1 MILSYLLT
9 AYRNFIKYK
18 GYSIINI
25 LSLGFGFFCF
35 ILIMMFVVHE
45 RSFDEHYSGSTY
57 RLALETQ
64 TGNST
69 TRGAQTP
76 PAWAPL
82 LALEFPEIEATLR
95 VKPPRQTWMVSNEE
109 RN

>member
-25 LSLGFGFFCF
+25 LSLGFGLFCF

-45 RSFDEHYSGSTY
+45 QSFDEQYPTLKEH
-57 RLALETQ
+57 
-64 TGNST
+64 TG
-69 TRGAQTP
+69 
-76 PAWAPL
+76 
-82 LALEFPEIEATLR
+82 LR
-95 VKPPRQTWMVSNEE
+95 SR
-109 RN
+109 